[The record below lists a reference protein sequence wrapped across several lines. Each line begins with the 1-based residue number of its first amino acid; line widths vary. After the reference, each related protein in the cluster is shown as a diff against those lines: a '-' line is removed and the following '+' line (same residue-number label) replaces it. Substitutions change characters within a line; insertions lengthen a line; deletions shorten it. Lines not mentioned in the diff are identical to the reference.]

1 MTANAIATGIGTR
14 RIDRPR
20 MTPVRP
26 TSEPT
31 ERSMPPVRMTKV
43 MPIDTM
49 PVTTDWSSRLSR
61 LLVRRKY
68 GESSD
73 SATAMTI
80 ASASMR
86 SSSGADRRLK
96 RRRPGARV
104 AVGSDFGTIALIGRP
119 ESSAHSVAWN
129 RCWMT

>member
-1 MTANAIATGIGTR
+1 
-14 RIDRPR
+14 

-61 LLVRRKY
+61 LLVLRKC

-86 SSSGADRRLK
+86 NSSGAERRLK
-96 RRRPGARV
+96 RRGGARPASE
-104 AVGSDFGTIALIGRP
+104 AVFGAMALIGARASP
-119 ESSAHSVAWN
+119 FIASP
-129 RCWMT
+129 